1 MLSGQQIPVRLR
13 RKIDRELEPGEFIN
27 WVEQPLPRFFTRQ
40 SLGPFLMGIPFT
52 AFAIFWTYSVVGDK
66 FPVLREEIKSEQGI
80 KFEHLFVLL
89 FALFGVPFILVGL
102 WMFAS
107 PLREWLKAFRTVYLI
122 TDKRAI
128 SIESGWFTTIRNY
141 TPAQLKDLYRKE
153 RGDCTGD
160 VVITT
165 RLRRGSEG
173 SSWTEEIGFMNVR
186 HPREVEKL
194 LQQLAHTK
202 A

>member
-1 MLSGQQIPVRLR
+1 MLNGQQIPAKLR
-13 RKIDRELEPGEFIN
+13 KRIDRELEPGEFIN
-27 WVEQPLPRFFTRQ
+27 WVEQPLPRFFTGQ
-40 SLGPFLMGIPFT
+40 SLISFLMSIPFT
-52 AFAIFWTYSVVGDK
+52 AFAILWMYGAAGFKV
-66 FPVLREEIKSEQGI
+66 PVLREGIKSE
-80 KFEHLFVLL
+80 HL
-89 FALFGVPFILVGL
+89 FALFGVPFILVGF

-107 PLREWLKAFRTVYLI
+107 PFREWLKAFRTVYLV

-153 RGDCTGD
+153 RGDGTGD

-165 RLRRGSEG
+165 RLRRGGEG
-173 SSWTEEIGFMNVR
+173 NSWTEEIGFMNVR
-186 HPREVEKL
+186 NPREVERL
-194 LQQLAHTK
+194 LQQLARTE

>member
-1 MLSGQQIPVRLR
+1 MLNGQQIPAKLR
-13 RKIDRELEPGEFIN
+13 RKVERELEAGEFIK
-27 WVEQPLPRFFTRQ
+27 WVEQPLPRFFTGQ
-40 SLGPFLMGIPFT
+40 SFTYFLMGIPFT
-52 AFAIFWTYSVVGDK
+52 AFAIFWICAAAGFKVPD
-66 FPVLREEIKSEQGI
+66 LREEIKP
-80 KFEHLFVLL
+80 EHL

-102 WMFAS
+102 WMLAS

-153 RGDCTGD
+153 REDGTGD

-173 SSWTEEIGFMNVR
+173 NAWTEEIGFLNVR
-186 HPREVEKL
+186 NPREVERL
-194 LQQLAHTK
+194 LQQLAQTE

>member
-1 MLSGQQIPVRLR
+1 MLNGQQIPAKLR
-13 RKIDRELEPGEFIN
+13 RQTDRELEAGEFIK

-40 SLGPFLMGIPFT
+40 SLGSFLMGIPFT
-52 AFAIFWTYSVVGDK
+52 AFAIFWMYGAAGFKV
-66 FPVLREEIKSEQGI
+66 PVLREGIKSE
-80 KFEHLFVLL
+80 HL
-89 FALFGVPFILVGL
+89 FALFGVPFILVGF
-102 WMFAS
+102 WMLAS

-141 TPAQLKDLYRKE
+141 TSTQLKDLYRKE
-153 RGDCTGD
+153 RGDGTGD

-173 SSWTEEIGFMNVR
+173 ISWTEEIGFMNVR
-186 HPREVEKL
+186 SPREVERL
-194 LQQLAHTK
+194 LQQLAHSES
-202 A
+202 

>member
-1 MLSGQQIPVRLR
+1 
-13 RKIDRELEPGEFIN
+13 
-27 WVEQPLPRFFTRQ
+27 
-40 SLGPFLMGIPFT
+40 
-52 AFAIFWTYSVVGDK
+52 
-66 FPVLREEIKSEQGI
+66 
-80 KFEHLFVLL
+80 
-89 FALFGVPFILVGL
+89 
-102 WMFAS
+102 MFAS

-186 HPREVEKL
+186 HPREVGRL

>member
-1 MLSGQQIPVRLR
+1 MLNRQQIPAKLS
-13 RKIDRELEPGEFIN
+13 RKIDRELEPRELIK
-27 WVEQPLPRFFTRQ
+27 WIEQPLPRFFTLQ
-40 SLGPFLMGIPFT
+40 SLAYFFFSIPWT
-52 AFAIFWTYSVVGDK
+52 AFAIFWMYGAAGFK
-66 FPVLREEIKSEQGI
+66 IPVLHEGI
-80 KFEHLFVLL
+80 KFEHL
-89 FALFGVPFILVGL
+89 FALFGVPFVLIGF
-102 WMFAS
+102 WMLTS
-107 PLREWLKAFRTVYLI
+107 PLRQWLKAFRTVYLI

-141 TPAQLKDLYRKE
+141 SPDQLKDLYRKE
-153 RGDCTGD
+153 RGDGTGD

-173 SSWTEEIGFMNVR
+173 NSWTEEIGFMNVR
-186 HPREVEKL
+186 NPREVERL